1 MFQSLLKIKILLKK
15 KAFKNEVNFLK
26 ECDILLFCRDNDRGL
41 SINKQAFSPLLD
53 SVFIEM
59 SNEGFI
65 CQSISLPWST
75 MGINETYVN
84 SLNLNNRYL
93 FSLIF
98 NKIRKVFGFAE
109 RNYYLNLLRLVKP
122 KAIIGIGLPQNLCK
136 ACKELK
142 IIDVELLHGIGY
154 TYLPW
159 GWSKLDSLSLPSV
172 VLSLDKTST
181 NTFKVLASS
190 GVEVLEVQHPF
201 YKLYLDGKFTSIQGW
216 DYEVDNSY
224 KKQILVTLQW
234 GYAGEDKDFIGI
246 VSNGIFYE
254 EIKFLIKKRADF
266 CWHFRLHPV
275 QIRGD
280 SKLVLSFMEYLTK
293 NNPNVFWERAT
304 EAPLISVAGVCDAH
318 ITLSSMSSYE
328 VAALG
333 KPSLILCPQMRQHEK
348 YASYFNDLVEEGYAT
363 KADFDVDSMEKWIES
378 ATRMAPRLLT
388 ESSDTA
394 WESFIKRLKQLT

>member
-1 MFQSLLKIKILLKK
+1 MFQSLLKIKILLNK
-15 KAFKNEVNFLK
+15 KAFKNEINFLK
-26 ECDILLFCRDNDRGL
+26 ECDILFFCHDDDRGL

-59 SNEGFI
+59 TNEGLS

-75 MGINETYVN
+75 MGNNETYVN
-84 SLNLNNRYL
+84 SLNLNNWYL
-93 FSLIF
+93 FSLII
-98 NKIRKVFGFAE
+98 NKIRIFFCLAE
-109 RNYYLNLLRLVKP
+109 RNYYLNLLKIVKP
-122 KAIIGIGLPQNLCK
+122 IAVIGIGLPQNLCK
-136 ACKELK
+136 ACNELK
-142 IIDVELLHGIGY
+142 IINVELLHGIGY

-159 GWSKLDSLSLPSV
+159 GWSKLDSLSLPSM

-181 NTFKVLASS
+181 NTFKVLTSS

-201 YKLYLDGKFTSIQGW
+201 YKLYLDGKFTNIQGW
-216 DYEVDNSY
+216 DYEVDYSY

-254 EIKFLIKKRADF
+254 EIKYLIKNRVDF

-280 SKLVLSFMEYLTK
+280 SKLALSFMEDLTK
-293 NNPNVFWERAT
+293 NNSNVFWERAT
-304 EAPLISVAGVCDAH
+304 KAPLICVAGACDAH

-328 VAALG
+328 VALLG

-363 KADFDVDSMEKWIES
+363 KADFNIDSIEKWIES
-378 ATRMAPRLLT
+378 ATRMSPRLLT
-388 ESSDTA
+388 ESSDKA
-394 WESFIKRLKQLT
+394 WDSFMKRLKQLT